1 MRPARIG
8 SAGRI
13 MPMAR
18 GAGQQDESSRTDW
31 GESGR
36 SRAKRIVV
44 SRRPT
49 LSLITRKFARQSH
62 AGFYE
67 SRNAAFY
74 GLLRAVRLG
83 SIPIARSIFRCL
95 PVVSMRPQ
103 PVFGDQMCSGLID
116 SVDRSSRI
124 ISLKFPTR
132 AISVHHHESPP
143 CARRH
148 ARKLIALPSRRGPL
162 GGQSRSSTAMPLA
175 YRCRW

>member
-44 SRRPT
+44 SRSPT
-49 LSLITRKFARQSH
+49 WENSH
-62 AGFYE
+62 AAVQA
-67 SRNAAFY
+67 SRNAVFY
-74 GLLRAVRLG
+74 RLWKTQRLG
-83 SIPIARSIFRCL
+83 SIPIARSIFRCF
-95 PVVSMRPQ
+95 PVVSIPQ

-143 CARRH
+143 CARRQG
-148 ARKLIALPSRRGPL
+148 RKLIALPSRRGPL